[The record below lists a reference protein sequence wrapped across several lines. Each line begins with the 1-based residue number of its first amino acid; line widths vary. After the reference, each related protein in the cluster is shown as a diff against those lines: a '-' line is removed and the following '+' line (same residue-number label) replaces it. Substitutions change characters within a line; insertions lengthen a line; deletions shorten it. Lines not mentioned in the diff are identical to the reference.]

1 MLNKNRFLLIAICFI
16 FVIFIPWHIETVL
29 PAEIVATTKIATI
42 SKKRLQEDFNQ
53 NTNNTLIDKQSNTV
67 LKPEKKFEHF
77 KVLSTENIHL
87 NCCTSTL
94 KGMEIFSG
102 QNAIFFPE
110 TDNIN
115 PFHIFLTRLTFKK
128 GEVYISGTPFR
139 NNQFF
144 EGKIKGL
151 IAIKGERK
159 SLIMRI
165 YNYFFNSRLQKFNK
179 QLA

>member
-1 MLNKNRFLLIAICFI
+1 MLNKNRFLLISICFI
-16 FVIFIPWHIETVL
+16 FVMFIPWHIETIL
-29 PAEIVATTKIATI
+29 PAEIIAIAKTETI
-42 SKKRLQEDFNQ
+42 SQKRLQENFNQ
-53 NTNNTLIDKQSNTV
+53 NSNHTLVDKQLNTV
-67 LKPEKKFEHF
+67 LKPEKDLEYF
-77 KVLSTENIHL
+77 KVLTTENIRL
-87 NCCTSTL
+87 NCCTSAL

-115 PFHIFLTRLTFKK
+115 PFHISLTRLTFKK
-128 GEVYISGTPFR
+128 GKVHISGSPIR
-139 NNQFF
+139 NNQYF

-151 IAIKGERK
+151 ISIKGERK

-165 YNYFFNSRLQKFNK
+165 YNYFFHSRQQKLNK